1 MTLHYRLIFCIVAVL
16 GGTPATA
23 HEFWIEPSAHYAEP
37 GTSVGIT
44 LKVGETFRG
53 SAQPYLNDEVEKFLV
68 LTDVIKAIPGLLGDS
83 RPAAKVT
90 LNTGLHQII
99 HLTTPSSIRFGDGDK
114 RWENYIQ
121 LDGLRNQLE
130 QYPDIPQSVPITE
143 RYIRCAKSL
152 IKSGS
157 DRTTDYLSGQL
168 PFELVLNGS
177 WSTIDK
183 GVKRFTL
190 FDSGKPLA
198 GILIKAFRQSD
209 RAVVSEAYTD
219 KQGQIRLDLPTNDR
233 YLISGVVIRPDIDR
247 NYNWISH
254 WPTLTIQVTD

>member
-1 MTLHYRLIFCIVAVL
+1 MTLHHRLIFCIAVML
-16 GGTPATA
+16 GGTPAIA
-23 HEFWIEPSAHYAEP
+23 HEFWIEPSAHYAAP
-37 GTSVGIT
+37 GTTVGIT

-53 SAQPYLNDEVEKFLV
+53 SAQPYLNDEVEKFGV
-68 LTDVIKAIPGLLGDS
+68 VTDVVKSISGLLGDS

-90 LNTGLHQII
+90 LDTGIHQVI
-99 HLTTPSSIRFGDGDK
+99 HLTTPSSIRFGIGDK

-121 LDGLRNQLE
+121 LDGLRSQLE
-130 QYPDIPQSVPITE
+130 RHPNVPQSVPVAE

-157 DRTTDYLSGQL
+157 GPTTDYLSGQL

-177 WSTIDK
+177 WSTIIK
-183 GVKRFTL
+183 GVQTFTL
-190 FDSGKPLA
+190 FDNGKPLS

-209 RAVVSEAYTD
+209 RIVVSEAYTD
-219 KQGQIRLDLPTNDR
+219 EQGQIRLDLPTNDR

-247 NYNWISH
+247 HYNWLSH
-254 WPTLTIQVTD
+254 WPSLTIQVTE

>member
-68 LTDVIKAIPGLLGDS
+68 VTDVIKAISGLLGDS

-99 HLTTPSSIRFGDGDK
+99 HLTTASSIRFGDGDK

-121 LDGLRNQLE
+121 LDGLRKQLE

-157 DRTTDYLSGQL
+157 VPTKDHLSGQL
-168 PFELVLNGS
+168 PLELVLNGS
-177 WSTIDK
+177 WSTISK
-183 GVKRFTL
+183 GVKTFTL
-190 FDSGKPLA
+190 FDDKTPLP

-209 RAVVSEAYTD
+209 RIVVAEAYTN
-219 KQGQIRLDLPTNDR
+219 KQGQIKLDLPTNDR
-233 YLISGVVIRPDIDR
+233 YLISGVVIRPDINK
-247 NYNWISH
+247 NYNWLSY
-254 WPTLTIQVTD
+254 WPSLTIQVTE